1 MIWIV
6 GVWHLQQYANYDIVN
21 HITEDITSGVLGAF
35 IFISGYF
42 LGKKS
47 INSLSELGDFYKRR
61 FLRIYP
67 MFFLSCISL
76 YLLYVLFNTDSI
88 TSVKE
93 LILTL
98 TGLACIIPPIPS
110 TIWFVCMI
118 LLFYA
123 ITPLIISRK
132 SVASRIAVCVAIY
145 AVLISIKLIFKDT
158 DHRLLLWFPMYS
170 LGLLLANV
178 KFKVKCNW
186 VYSIVG
192 VAGFVGMSFVKD
204 RFVSS
209 DLLKGVADFV
219 IAGLFVI
226 AVMELCKLL
235 ENLPY
240 INKLLLPVS
249 YASMCAY
256 LFHRQYYGV
265 CKMFYNAFPI
275 WFGVL
280 VALPSLL
287 VIAYFAQLLYDKLID
302 VIIKK

>member
-1 MIWIV
+1 MSETKTNKRIKYIDYVRALCMIWIV

-132 SVASRIAVCVAIY
+132 RVASKIAVCVAIY

-178 KFKVKCNW
+178 KFKDCLLDN
-186 VYSIVG
+186 SIWESCALVLTSFNNCSVNEG
-192 VAGFVGMSFVKD
+192 VFKT
-204 RFVSS
+204 
-209 DLLKGVADFV
+209 
-219 IAGLFVI
+219 
-226 AVMELCKLL
+226 
-235 ENLPY
+235 
-240 INKLLLPVS
+240 
-249 YASMCAY
+249 
-256 LFHRQYYGV
+256 
-265 CKMFYNAFPI
+265 
-275 WFGVL
+275 
-280 VALPSLL
+280 
-287 VIAYFAQLLYDKLID
+287 
-302 VIIKK
+302 